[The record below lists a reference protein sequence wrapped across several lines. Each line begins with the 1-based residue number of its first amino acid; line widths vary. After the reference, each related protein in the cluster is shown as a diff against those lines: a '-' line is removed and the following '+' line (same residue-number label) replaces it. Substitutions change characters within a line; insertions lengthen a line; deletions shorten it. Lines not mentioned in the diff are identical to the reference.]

1 MNNQRILFKDFSLNP
16 LETKWNDLVR
26 CLIEAEKIHKEL
38 KRELPM
44 ATRDMKVE
52 KAFSYSWFNFR
63 FRDMVFEM
71 IRTATEY
78 AGGLEQMLIKK
89 EKKHVR

>member
-1 MNNQRILFKDFSLNP
+1 VDKHKILFKDFSLSP
-16 LETKWNDLVR
+16 LETKWNDLIR

-38 KRELPM
+38 KEELPG
-44 ATRDMKVE
+44 ATPGEKTE

-78 AGGLEQMLIKK
+78 AGGLDQMLIKK
-89 EKKHVR
+89 EKRYAR